1 MLIIA
6 VLGQWSCKDRT
17 PLSAEQVVAGGYYV
31 KIEIPAG
38 DLVQQD
44 YLPALGNIANI
55 RHGNEE
61 HAEVLILGSRKGIGI
76 EQNIWPVAL
85 LKFKR
90 HGKESKVIIA
100 VPFDKS
106 ERIIPV
112 SSFAELAVQ
121 HGHIKRIV
129 EEWYSGRGGISKV
142 ENLLWENENQ
152 ALKYLLELVNPHD
165 L

>member
-6 VLGQWSCKDRT
+6 VAGIWSCKET
-17 PLSAEQVVAGGYYV
+17 PPLSAEQVETGGYSV

-61 HAEVLILGSRKGIGI
+61 HAEVLILSRRKSIGM

-106 ERIIPV
+106 ERIILI

-121 HGHIKRIV
+121 HGHVKRII
-129 EEWYSGRGGISKV
+129 EEWYGGRGGISKV

-152 ALKYLLELVNPHD
+152 ALKFLLELVNSHD